1 MLKNNNNEYYIF
13 KKHNTSNGYKLLIK
27 QKYIFFLKYKIK
39 KLNFFKK
46 WNASQNSKG
55 TRIINTKKSL
65 KIKLIKNKIN
75 YSYRFLKLGF
85 IVNIVILPITLKV
98 ISLFYLSNGLVTYI
112 PSTSNMKIFTLIK
125 LYTNHINITSF
136 FNKINSLNPNLFIKQ
151 GFFLIKQLPKNKN
164 ICLLE
169 IYPNKG
175 IQYIRSS
182 GTFTKII
189 KINYKFNTALV
200 ILPSGVKK
208 FFSIFSIG
216 FLGNNNLS
224 EKKNFKNNK
233 AGFNKNA
240 GRKSIVRG
248 VAKNPIDHPHGGRTK
263 AIKYPRTPW
272 GKTTK
277 FK

>member
-1 MLKNNNNEYYIF
+1 MK
-13 KKHNTSNGYKLLIK
+13 LIK
-27 QKYIFFLKYKIK
+27 Q
-39 KLNFFKK
+39 
-46 WNASQNSKG
+46 
-55 TRIINTKKSL
+55 
-65 KIKLIKNKIN
+65 KIN

-85 IVNIVILPITLKV
+85 IVNILILPITLKI

-125 LYTNHINITSF
+125 LYSTFINLNSF
-136 FNKINSLNPNLFIKQ
+136 FNKMISLNPNLIIKQ
-151 GFFLIKQLPKNKN
+151 GFFLIKQLPKNKP

-200 ILPSGVKK
+200 VLPSGVKK
-208 FFSIFSIG
+208 FFSIFSVG
-216 FLGNNNLS
+216 FLGSNSLS

-233 AGFNKNA
+233 AGFNKNL
-240 GRKSIVRG
+240 GKKSIVRG
-248 VAKNPIDHPHGGRTK
+248 VAKNPVDHPHGGRTK
-263 AIKYPRTPW
+263 AIRYPRTP
-272 GKTTK
+272 
-277 FK
+277 